1 MPTSTWSTMRQD
13 ILRPMGL
20 VTGSTT
26 TNISGS
32 NRLVLDT
39 SLTSR
44 FPVDDYFKNQWYV
57 QLIPTSGD
65 NQNAIRRVIGF
76 TNSSGTLTCSGA
88 TGNNWRV
95 SESGSINY
103 ELTPFDP
110 TEVTNL
116 FNEALEIVYP
126 DISMIRDIET
136 IVTGNNQH
144 TYTLPNTIR
153 KVDRVYLGNRRE
165 ANSGDNLLLNGDFED
180 WDSDT
185 LTPGSQNN
193 WTLAGSGATFNKEA
207 ETFNPENYM
216 VLSGDNSGRLYVPA
230 NTTVT
235 LLQTFTPASSSYTSV
250 ATEGQEVNL
259 SAWVYSNISGRL
271 KLYIGAEVGSFHGG
285 TGWELMKASETLAY
299 NATTAVVGLSTTT
312 DGSSDAMAVYIDEMW
327 MTLGQSEMTDVPYN
341 EIRNWSQVPPV
352 AGADNG
358 GLIYFQETLPGKY
371 RLRIVGRD
379 VLTPVTSDSSTIEI
393 DGDLLH
399 PLYNKTRQLIALRL
413 ASSNPNS
420 QWTESARQYE
430 EAYLMAIEGNLV
442 GVKAPLVAVPRMVF

>member
-26 TNISGS
+26 TNISDS

-126 DISMIRDIET
+126 EISMIRDIET

-207 ETFNPENYM
+207 ETSNPENYM
-216 VLSGDNSGRLYVPA
+216 VLSGNNSGRLKVA
-230 NTTVT
+230 SATTT

-259 SAWVYSNISGRL
+259 SAWVYCNTESKV
-271 KLYIGAEVGSFHGG
+271 KLYITDTVVGSFHGG
-285 TGWELMKASETLAY
+285 TGWELMKASATLAHD
-299 NATTAVVGLSTTT
+299 ATTAVVGLSVAA
-312 DGSSDAMAVYIDEMW
+312 SNVAAYIDEMW
-327 MTLGQSEMTDVPYN
+327 LTIGQSEMTDVPYS
-341 EIRNWSQVPPV
+341 ELRNWSQVPPV

-358 GLIYFQETLPGKY
+358 GLLYFQETLPSKY

-379 VLTPVTSDSSTIEI
+379 VLTPVSAEASTIEI

>member
-1 MPTSTWSTMRQD
+1 
-13 ILRPMGL
+13 
-20 VTGSTT
+20 
-26 TNISGS
+26 
-32 NRLVLDT
+32 
-39 SLTSR
+39 
-44 FPVDDYFKNQWYV
+44 
-57 QLIPTSGD
+57 
-65 NQNAIRRVIGF
+65 
-76 TNSSGTLTCSGA
+76 
-88 TGNNWRV
+88 
-95 SESGSINY
+95 
-103 ELTPFDP
+103 
-110 TEVTNL
+110 
-116 FNEALEIVYP
+116 
-126 DISMIRDIET
+126 MIRDIET

-207 ETFNPENYM
+207 ETSNPENYM
-216 VLSGDNSGRLYVPA
+216 VLSGNNSGRLKVA
-230 NTTVT
+230 SATTT

-259 SAWVYSNISGRL
+259 SAWVYCNTESKV
-271 KLYIGAEVGSFHGG
+271 KLYITDTVVGSFHGG
-285 TGWELMKASETLAY
+285 TGWELMKASATLAHD
-299 NATTAVVGLSTTT
+299 ATTAVVGLSVAA
-312 DGSSDAMAVYIDEMW
+312 SNVAAYIDEMW
-327 MTLGQSEMTDVPYN
+327 LTIGQSEMTDVPYS
-341 EIRNWSQVPPV
+341 ELRNWSQVPPV

-358 GLIYFQETLPGKY
+358 GLLYFQETLPSKY

>member
-26 TNISGS
+26 TNISDS

-126 DISMIRDIET
+126 EISMIRDIET

-207 ETFNPENYM
+207 ETSNPENYM
-216 VLSGDNSGRLYVPA
+216 VLSGNNSGRLKVA
-230 NTTVT
+230 SATTT

-259 SAWVYSNISGRL
+259 SAWVYCNTESKV
-271 KLYIGAEVGSFHGG
+271 KLYITDTVVGSFHGG
-285 TGWELMKASETLAY
+285 TGWELMKASATLAHD
-299 NATTAVVGLSTTT
+299 ATTAVVGLSVAA
-312 DGSSDAMAVYIDEMW
+312 SNVAAYIDEMW
-327 MTLGQSEMTDVPYN
+327 LTIGQSEMTDVPYS
-341 EIRNWSQVPPV
+341 ELRNWSQVPPV

-358 GLIYFQETLPGKY
+358 GLIYFQETLPSKH

-379 VLTPVTSDSSTIEI
+379 VLTPVSAEASTIEI